1 MKKEKILI
9 VGAGLSGLYSA
20 VLLQDRY
27 DVEVLEARE
36 RTGGRILAM
45 GGHDMGPSWVWGHQK
60 NILQLIRAL
69 GLELF
74 PQYTQGLSVYDAPQG
89 VQQFKAPE
97 GALSYRIKGGV
108 SQLIAALEKRLHAP
122 LRLNEKVVSL
132 SQTEEKISVKTVSS
146 SFKADKVIITLPPRL
161 ALESI
166 AYSPALPSSLASQL
180 QHIPTWMGY
189 AAKCVVE
196 YSEAFWR
203 EEGLS
208 GFGVSHLGPL
218 GEIHDACTQ
227 HKAAL
232 FGFVH
237 STATF
242 DNFEEA
248 VIAQLTRLYGKK
260 AANPLAVYMA
270 DWKKEQFTST
280 LLDRMPLRE
289 HPSYGFEATHM
300 EGKVL
305 FAGTESALS
314 DGGYLEGAVLSA
326 MKLAKSL

>member
-20 VLLQDRY
+20 VLLQDLY

-36 RTGGRILAM
+36 RTGGRILAI

-60 NILQLIRAL
+60 NILQLIQTL

-74 PQYTQGLSVYDAPQG
+74 SQNIKGLSVYDAPEG
-89 VQQFKAPE
+89 VQKFKAPV
-97 GALSYRIKGGV
+97 GAASYRIKGGLP
-108 SQLIAALEKRLHAP
+108 QLISALEKRLHTP
-122 LRLNEKVVSL
+122 VRLNEKVISL
-132 SQTEEKISVKTVSS
+132 AQSEEKIVLKTVSAYHE
-146 SFKADKVIITLPPRL
+146 ADKVIITLPPRL
-161 ALESI
+161 AIESI
-166 AYSPALPSSLASQL
+166 AYSPALSSSLVSQL
-180 QHIPTWMGY
+180 QHIATWMGY

-218 GEIHDACTQ
+218 GEIHDACTED
-227 HKAAL
+227 KAAL

-237 STATF
+237 SYAKF

-248 VIAQLTRLYGKK
+248 VIGQLTRLYGKR
-260 AANPLAVYMA
+260 AANPLAVYVV

-280 LLDRMPLRE
+280 TLDHTPLKE

-300 EGKVL
+300 DGKVL
-305 FAGTESALS
+305 FAGTESALRE
-314 DGGYLEGAVLSA
+314 GGYLEGAVVSA
-326 MKLAKSL
+326 IKLAKSL